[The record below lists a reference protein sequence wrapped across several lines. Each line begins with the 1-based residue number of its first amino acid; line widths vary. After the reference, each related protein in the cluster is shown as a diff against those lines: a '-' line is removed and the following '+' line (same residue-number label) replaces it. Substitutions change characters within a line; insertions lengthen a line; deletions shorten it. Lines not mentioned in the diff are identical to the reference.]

1 MLNRNLCTIYSLGFY
16 NLLPTDY
23 SANDGMHKR
32 EADYKLFFFSLDIEM
47 WFVKIRA
54 HYAIVISS
62 V

>member
-32 EADYKLFFFSLDIEM
+32 EADYKLFFLV
-47 WFVKIRA
+47 WTLKCGLLR
-54 HYAIVISS
+54 
-62 V
+62 